1 MTPYKSE
8 LMNVK
13 YTLTVAL
20 SALFSLQLIAQQTP
34 ANAQSQA
41 IAIEGATLHVGNGD
55 VIENGLIIFDNGQI
69 TYAGSADAKISRPAE
84 VIKANG
90 KHVYP
95 GFIVPTKS
103 LGLVEI
109 NAVRAS
115 DDADEIG
122 EMIPHVR
129 SIIAYNAESQ
139 VVESLRQNG
148 MLMGQITPQGGRIS
162 GSSSIVQ
169 FDAWNW
175 EDAAV
180 KTDDGIHLNWP
191 SAFRNGRWWAGEER
205 GYRPNDQYREQ
216 IKQVLDFLV
225 EAKAYLSG
233 NQSPIH
239 LPYSACAGL
248 FDQSQRLYVYADGE
262 REISDAIISLK
273 ELGIENI
280 VLVGGYHAEKVSD
293 LLLQHGVPIL
303 VHNGHEIPEF
313 EDDAYD
319 YVYGLAARLHQ
330 KGHLVAL
337 QNASKSNFQVRNLP
351 FYAGHSVQYGLS
363 KEEALQLITLNTA
376 KILGIDDHYG
386 SLEVGKKAT
395 LFISEGDAL
404 DMRGNQLSRAFI
416 DGRDISL
423 ETHQTKL
430 WKRYKEKYESQ

>member
-1 MTPYKSE
+1 
-8 LMNVK
+8 MNVK
-13 YTLTVAL
+13 YTLTVAF
-20 SALFSLQLIAQQTP
+20 SAFFSFQLIAQQTP

-41 IAIEGATLHVGNGD
+41 IAIEGATLHIGNGD
-55 VIENGLIIFDNGQI
+55 VIENGLIIFDSGKI
-69 TYAGSADAKISRPAE
+69 TYAGSSDAKIARPSE
-84 VIKANG
+84 VIKATG

-148 MLMGQITPQGGRIS
+148 MLMGQIAPQGGRIS

-205 GYRPNDQYREQ
+205 GFRPNDQYREQ
-216 IKQVLDFLV
+216 MKQVLNFLV

-233 NQSPIH
+233 NQTPVH
-239 LPYSACAGL
+239 LPYAASAGL
-248 FDQSQRLYVYADGE
+248 FDQSQRLYIYADGE
-262 REISDAIISLK
+262 REISDAIGSLK
-273 ELGIENI
+273 DLGIEKI

-293 LLLQHGVPIL
+293 LLLQHEVPIL
-303 VHNGHEIPEF
+303 VHNGHEIPDF

-319 YVYGLAARLHQ
+319 YVYGLAARLHK

-351 FYAGHSVQYGLS
+351 FYAGHAVQYGLS

-376 KILGIDDHYG
+376 KILGIDEHYG
-386 SLEVGKKAT
+386 SLEAGKQAT

>member
-1 MTPYKSE
+1 
-8 LMNVK
+8 MNVK
-13 YTLTVAL
+13 YILTVAL
-20 SALFSLQLIAQQTP
+20 SALFSFQLIAQQTP
-34 ANAQSQA
+34 ANAQSHA

-69 TYAGSADAKISRPAE
+69 TYVGSADAKIARPSE
-84 VIKANG
+84 VIQANG

-248 FDQSQRLYVYADGE
+248 FDQSQHLYVYADGE

-293 LLLQHGVPIL
+293 LLLQHEVPIL

-351 FYAGHSVQYGLS
+351 FYAGHAVQYGLS

-376 KILGIDDHYG
+376 KILGIDEHYG
-386 SLEVGKKAT
+386 SLEVGKQAT

>member
-1 MTPYKSE
+1 
-8 LMNVK
+8 MNVK

-41 IAIEGATLHVGNGD
+41 VAIEGATLHVGNGD

-69 TYAGSADAKISRPAE
+69 TYAGSADAKIARPSE

-205 GYRPNDQYREQ
+205 GYRPNNQYREQ
-216 IKQVLDFLV
+216 MKQVLDFLV

-233 NQSPIH
+233 NQTPIH
-239 LPYSACAGL
+239 LPYAASAGL
-248 FDQSQRLYVYADGE
+248 FDQSQRLYAYADGE
-262 REISDAIISLK
+262 REISDAISSLK
-273 ELGIENI
+273 ELGIEKI

-293 LLLQHGVPIL
+293 LLLQHEVPIL
-303 VHNGHEIPEF
+303 VHNGHEIPDF

-351 FYAGHSVQYGLS
+351 FYAGHAVQYGLS

-376 KILGIDDHYG
+376 KILGIDEHYG
-386 SLEVGKKAT
+386 SLEVGKQAT

>member
-1 MTPYKSE
+1 
-8 LMNVK
+8 MNVK

-69 TYAGSADAKISRPAE
+69 TYVGSADAKIARPSE
-84 VIKANG
+84 VIQANG

-205 GYRPNDQYREQ
+205 GYRPNNQYREQ
-216 IKQVLDFLV
+216 MKQVLDFLV

-233 NQSPIH
+233 NQTPIH
-239 LPYSACAGL
+239 LPYAASAGL

-262 REISDAIISLK
+262 REISDAISSLK
-273 ELGIENI
+273 ELGIEKI

-293 LLLQHGVPIL
+293 LLLQHEVPIL
-303 VHNGHEIPEF
+303 VHNGHEIPDF

-351 FYAGHSVQYGLS
+351 FYAGHAVQYGLS

-376 KILGIDDHYG
+376 KILGIDEHCG
-386 SLEVGKKAT
+386 SLEVGKQAT